1 MSNRSS
7 SSNRSD
13 GISWHGNELGARHS
27 ASVPRLNSG
36 GSHDTSAEPQRRDN
50 NQGAANSQASD
61 GQQPRDSNTERDG
74 PSDPWND
81 KRKLNQAVTDFLG
94 SSQSSKRRKSDL
106 PEEYV
111 SLGFFFHLL
120 SHLPS

>member
-7 SSNRSD
+7 SSNHSD
-13 GISWHGNELGARHS
+13 GISRRGNKLGARHS
-27 ASVPRLNSG
+27 ASAPRLNSG
-36 GSHDTSAEPQRRDN
+36 GSYDTSVEPQWRDN
-50 NQGAANSQASD
+50 NQGAANSHASD
-61 GQQPRDSNTERDG
+61 GQQPRDSNTEHDG
-74 PSDPWND
+74 PSDPRND
-81 KRKLNQAVTDFLG
+81 KRKLNQVVTDFLG